1 MYRCWILIRIRIWAT
16 DIFDS
21 EVGSR
26 VDCRQAVPLRLDFNT
41 DNEDD
46 MDEMTMEV

>member
-1 MYRCWILIRIRIWAT
+1 MYRCWIWIWSWAT

-26 VDCRQAVPLRLDFNT
+26 VDCRLAEPLRLDLNT

-46 MDEMTMEV
+46 MNEVTMEV